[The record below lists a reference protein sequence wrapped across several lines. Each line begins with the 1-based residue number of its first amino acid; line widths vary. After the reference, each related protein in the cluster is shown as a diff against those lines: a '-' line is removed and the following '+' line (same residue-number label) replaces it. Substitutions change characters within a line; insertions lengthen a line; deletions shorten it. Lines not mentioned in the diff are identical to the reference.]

1 MFFAWTLL
9 LLLLLLLLLPLL
21 RSAWYYKA
29 VADPGGGANPA
40 MAPPI
45 QFGYRVWPP
54 PLKKI
59 KMVLKNGEYTCCYLF
74 EMFASDMHQNEWFQV
89 WFFKNFLGRGSP
101 SPLPR
106 PLPPFFLGLRPRF
119 GLRPQF
125 SGASRLRLGRF
136 APSIR
141 APPSTF
147 GRRTWFGP
155 PKINCWIRHCYKGSY
170 DGRCFWVG
178 RCDRWYGK
186 SAAAPQKMNVW
197 TAADVHGLYDAPA
210 AASAAAASDAAK
222 AATAPLLLPRTAAV
236 APYCPLL
243 LLLLLP
249 PLRNSPDVNPYR

>member
-1 MFFAWTLL
+1 MDGWLIDWLKRTISIYAGTVVQDAICTSIYRFCH
-9 LLLLLLLLLPLL
+9 
-21 RSAWYYKA
+21 RMQH
-29 VADPGGGANPA
+29 VACCQWRIQGGANPA
-40 MAPPI
+40 MAPPFNLVI
-45 QFGYRVWPP
+45 EFGPP

-59 KMVLKNGEYTCCYLF
+59 KMVLKNVLNIHTLIMMINFTCCYLF

-155 PKINCWIRHCYKGSY
+155 PKINCWIRHCVLHANQSNY
-170 DGRCFWVG
+170 
-178 RCDRWYGK
+178 
-186 SAAAPQKMNVW
+186 
-197 TAADVHGLYDAPA
+197 LY
-210 AASAAAASDAAK
+210 
-222 AATAPLLLPRTAAV
+222 T
-236 APYCPLL
+236 CGEF
-243 LLLLLP
+243 
-249 PLRNSPDVNPYR
+249 